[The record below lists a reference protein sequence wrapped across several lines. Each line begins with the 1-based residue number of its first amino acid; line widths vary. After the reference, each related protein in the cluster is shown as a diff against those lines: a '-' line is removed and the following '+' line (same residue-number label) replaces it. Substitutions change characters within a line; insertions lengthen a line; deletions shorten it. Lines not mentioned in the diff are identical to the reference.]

1 MNTHQQLEVPLKT
14 RLFCKLNPSRFP
26 RMTSV
31 MAAIVGH
38 LLDAPLGD
46 PRIVEIAV
54 TSDGFVLG
62 RTDAGASLSAS
73 RGVQPG
79 KDQKGFGARPESV
92 GIIYFVNEIAGK
104 IRQDIA
110 VVLQWLL

>member
-1 MNTHQQLEVPLKT
+1 MNTPQLLEVPLKT

-26 RMTSV
+26 RMSGV

-54 TSDGFVLG
+54 TSDGLVLG
-62 RTDAGASLSAS
+62 RTDAGLDHFIGNYGDLIRNWSALLSVAGLTATE
-73 RGVQPG
+73 RFEADVLFAEKIGY
-79 KDQKGFGARPESV
+79 FGATT
-92 GIIYFVNEIAGK
+92 A
-104 IRQDIA
+104 
-110 VVLQWLL
+110 